1 MTTDADVL
9 EELSRIVDIITP
21 ILIDIKQNTSKDNI
35 QTNSENRIQL
45 KQIALKLKLLK
56 EDIITLMHPNKTKQT
71 TLRDIL

>member
-1 MTTDADVL
+1 MTSDTDVL
-9 EELSRIVDIITP
+9 DELSRIIDIITP

-35 QTNSENRIQL
+35 QTNSANRTQL

-71 TLRDIL
+71 KLFD

>member
-1 MTTDADVL
+1 MTSNTDVL
-9 EELSRIVDIITP
+9 DELSRIVEIITP

-35 QTNSENRIQL
+35 QTNSDNKIQL

-71 TLRDIL
+71 KLFD

>member
-71 TLRDIL
+71 KLFN